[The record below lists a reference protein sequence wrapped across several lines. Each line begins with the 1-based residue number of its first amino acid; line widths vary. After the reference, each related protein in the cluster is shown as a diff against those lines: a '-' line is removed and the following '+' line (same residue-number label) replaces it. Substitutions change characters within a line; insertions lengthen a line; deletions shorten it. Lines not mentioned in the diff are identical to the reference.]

1 MQSKFQQ
8 ELQMKYMKDLEERI
22 ELIKQKIAGQ
32 EEIIKDYT
40 TKIQSVVKKVQDT
53 PWVQVIRSQKL
64 DYIPTIQHWKYVCS
78 LVDACLHDHVC
89 IPQDAIAGFLQSFFT
104 KFNKMSLMNP
114 KTPTF
119 SSTNRSTLI
128 NQSELNTMSFTVWN
142 EIIRRLIPTFFDCIS
157 DILMDSI
164 KKQVE
169 TYVVERCLDI
179 GIPLNK
185 VLVLE
190 NEDVYQYLIPSP
202 LITEFSEWFQEYVE
216 KPLISQQ
223 YVQQSVD
230 IQTEFSGRNVPEQEL
245 SNSNGSPT
253 DSYPSVS
260 EEEPC
265 NALQGDTYDKV
276 SKHKYFKSDIEQ
288 NNDDQN
294 LTDQHV
300 STSSFCDL
308 DDIKKSPKQMRH
320 DESTGLK
327 KMKSKKIK
335 RMPSQ
340 IKRINIKYLKQDDP
354 ESELVQE
361 GEVVENKALENN
373 SSNDSLVCKRP
384 KTEPSSHALIGI
396 DTHLEHLRPPGF
408 YLNQTHIGTNNT
420 E

>member
-53 PWVQVIRSQKL
+53 PWVKVIRSQKL

-157 DILMDSI
+157 DILM
-164 KKQVE
+164 
-169 TYVVERCLDI
+169 
-179 GIPLNK
+179 G
-185 VLVLE
+185 
-190 NEDVYQYLIPSP
+190 
-202 LITEFSEWFQEYVE
+202 
-216 KPLISQQ
+216 
-223 YVQQSVD
+223 VD

-265 NALQGDTYDKV
+265 NALQSDTCDKV

-320 DESTGLK
+320 DESTEV
-327 KMKSKKIK
+327 KSKKIK

-340 IKRINIKYLKQDDP
+340 IKRINIKYLKQDDH